1 MNISSNYY
9 NYSYYN
15 QAYQINALS
24 NPQLYITSTRT
35 SSSPNSDS
43 SEDKVQKVSSKSSM
57 HTEYDSNPN
66 SSNLYYTANSLIN
79 LLKLKGINFSKNL

>member
-57 HTEYDSNPN
+57 HTEYDSNP
-66 SSNLYYTANSLIN
+66 SFSNLYYTANSLIN
-79 LLKLKGINFSKNL
+79 LLKLKGINFSKNP

>member
-1 MNISSNYY
+1 MNVSSNYY

-24 NPQLYITSTRT
+24 NPQLYITRT

-43 SEDKVQKVSSKSSM
+43 SEVKVKKVSSKSSM
-57 HTEYDSNPN
+57 HTEYDKNPTY
-66 SSNLYYTANSLIN
+66 SNLNYTSNSLIN
-79 LLKLKGINFSKNL
+79 LLKLKGINFFKNP